1 VDALAG
7 QSAKLLNGIPIDEDD
22 FFGRQLAFNMLPLL
36 PDREG
41 SVREERRIVDEARK
55 ILQDD
60 GLMISANVVQ
70 SPVFYGHAQMVNF
83 EAMRPLAAEEARDAF
98 TRGEDIELSEEGE
111 FPTQVGD
118 ASGNARLS
126 IGCVHN
132 DYGMPEQIQFWSVAD
147 NVRFGGALMAVKI
160 AEKLIEEY
168 LY

>member
-1 VDALAG
+1 
-7 QSAKLLNGIPIDEDD
+7 
-22 FFGRQLAFNMLPLL
+22 
-36 PDREG
+36 
-41 SVREERRIVDEARK
+41 
-55 ILQDD
+55 
-60 GLMISANVVQ
+60 MISASVVQ
-70 SPVFYGHAQMVNF
+70 SPVFYGHAQMVSF
-83 EAMRPLAAEEARDAF
+83 EAMRPLAAEEARDALPAARISNF
-98 TRGEDIELSEEGE
+98 LKRGE

>member
-1 VDALAG
+1 V
-7 QSAKLLNGIPIDEDD
+7 S
-22 FFGRQLAFNMLPLL
+22 
-36 PDREG
+36 
-41 SVREERRIVDEARK
+41 
-55 ILQDD
+55 
-60 GLMISANVVQ
+60 
-70 SPVFYGHAQMVNF
+70 F

>member
-1 VDALAG
+1 
-7 QSAKLLNGIPIDEDD
+7 
-22 FFGRQLAFNMLPLL
+22 
-36 PDREG
+36 
-41 SVREERRIVDEARK
+41 
-55 ILQDD
+55 
-60 GLMISANVVQ
+60 
-70 SPVFYGHAQMVNF
+70 
-83 EAMRPLAAEEARDAF
+83 
-98 TRGEDIELSEEGE
+98 
-111 FPTQVGD
+111 QVGD

>member
-1 VDALAG
+1 
-7 QSAKLLNGIPIDEDD
+7 
-22 FFGRQLAFNMLPLL
+22 MLPLL

-70 SPVFYGHAQMVNF
+70 SSVFTATRRWSGLKPCVRWRLKKPAT
-83 EAMRPLAAEEARDAF
+83 RLAAER
-98 TRGEDIELSEEGE
+98 TLSCPEESE

-118 ASGNARLS
+118 ATGSAHLS
-126 IGCVHN
+126 VGCVRN
-132 DYGMPEQIQFWSVAD
+132 DYGMPEQVQFWSVAD

-160 AEKLIEEY
+160 AEKLVQEY